1 MTSSPTERSFR
12 ALVIDDEQSVRA
24 FVAEV
29 LRADGW
35 NVSQS
40 PSMEEALGQLNEAP
54 SIIFCDAKLAGANG
68 YSVLRNFKEKLP
80 DTKVVL
86 VSNHGG
92 GLLDAR
98 AFGAYDYLVKPF
110 RTELQLLSQ
119 MLREQLERAQK
130 ISSARRTPAYY
141 SGIELA
147 GRSHAFLEVMK
158 HVVRVSDTI
167 LPVLLTGE
175 YGTGKELVAA
185 AIHLRSARAERPF
198 IVVKCATIPEAMDV
212 NPWQSADGGTV
223 FFDEIAELSSS
234 LQAKLVGDL
243 QSVELRVI
251 AATNRDLEREV
262 AAGRFRTDLFY
273 RLNPVSIALPPLRE
287 RREDISPLAQSFA
300 DRIYSL
306 SPGVQF
312 SPEALELMVRYN
324 WPGNIRELENAVVRA
339 AGLSDGTVRVKDLPQ
354 RVRQHLGRLSEVGA
368 NGVSDQSEVEDW
380 VQLSEIEGRYVAR
393 VLEHT
398 RGNKQA
404 AARVLGV
411 DRKTLDRMIKRH
423 HIETRSLR
431 ARTSTAAANS
441 TQNHN

>member
-1 MTSSPTERSFR
+1 MTNSPTERSLR

-29 LRADGW
+29 LRSDGW
-35 NVSQS
+35 NVLQS
-40 PSMEEALGQLNEAP
+40 PSIEDALEQIHEAP
-54 SIIFCDAKLAGANG
+54 SVVFCDVKLAGANA
-68 YSVLRNFKEKLP
+68 YSVLRTFKENLP

-86 VSNHGG
+86 VSNHVGG
-92 GLLDAR
+92 VLDAR

-119 MLREQLERAQK
+119 MLREQLERARK

-141 SGIELA
+141 SDIELA

-158 HVVRVSDTI
+158 HVTRVSDTN

-185 AIHLRSARAERPF
+185 AIHLQSSRAERPF
-198 IVVKCATIPEAMDV
+198 IVVKCATILESMDV
-212 NPWQSADGGTV
+212 NPWERADGGTV
-223 FFDEIAELSSS
+223 FFDEITEMSSS
-234 LQAKLVGDL
+234 FHAKLVGEL
-243 QSVELRVI
+243 QNVEMRVI

-273 RLNPVSIALPPLRE
+273 RLNPVSITLPPLRE
-287 RREDISPLAQSFA
+287 RREDIPPLSQSFA

-306 SPGVQF
+306 NPTVKF

-339 AGLSDGTVRVKDLPQ
+339 VGLSDGTVRVKDLPP
-354 RVRQHLGRLSEVGA
+354 RVRQHLGRSSEVGA
-368 NGVSDQSEVEDW
+368 NGVTDQPEVEDW
-380 VQLSEIEGRYVAR
+380 VPLSEIEGRYVAR

-404 AARVLGV
+404 AARVLEV

-423 HIETRSLR
+423 HIESRSFR
-431 ARTSTAAANS
+431 TKTSTAAANS
-441 TQNHN
+441 TSNN

>member
-1 MTSSPTERSFR
+1 MTNSPAEGSFR

-29 LRADGW
+29 LRSDGW
-35 NVSQS
+35 TVSQS
-40 PSMEEALGQLNEAP
+40 PSMEDASERLNDAP
-54 SIIFCDAKLAGANG
+54 SIIFCDVKLAGANG
-68 YSVLRNFKEKLP
+68 YSILRTFKKNLP

-86 VSNHGG
+86 VSNHAGG
-92 GLLDAR
+92 VVDAR

-119 MLREQLERAQK
+119 MLREQLEGARK
-130 ISSARRTPAYY
+130 ISSVRRTPAYY
-141 SGIELA
+141 SDIELA

-158 HVVRVSDTI
+158 HVTRVSDTN

-175 YGTGKELVAA
+175 YGTGKELVGA

-198 IVVKCATIPEAMDV
+198 IVVKCATISEALDV
-212 NPWQSADGGTV
+212 NPWEPAGGGTV
-223 FFDEIAELSSS
+223 FFDEITEMSSS
-234 LQAKLVGDL
+234 LQAKLVGEL
-243 QSVELRVI
+243 QNVELRVI

-273 RLNPVSIALPPLRE
+273 RLNPVSITLPPLRE
-287 RREDISPLAQSFA
+287 RREDIPPLAQSFA
-300 DRIYSL
+300 NRIYSL
-306 SPGVQF
+306 SAAVKF
-312 SPEALELMVRYN
+312 SPEALKLIVRYN

-354 RVRQHLGRLSEVGA
+354 RVRQHSGRLSEIVA
-368 NGVSDQSEVEDW
+368 SDGTDQPEVEDW
-380 VQLSEIEGRYVAR
+380 VPLSEIEGRYVAR

-423 HIETRSLR
+423 HVESRSFR
-431 ARTSTAAANS
+431 TKTSTAAANS
-441 TQNHN
+441 TANN

>member
-1 MTSSPTERSFR
+1 MTNSPTEGSFR
-12 ALVIDDEQSVRA
+12 TLVIDDEQSVRA

-40 PSMEEALGQLNEAP
+40 PSMEDALEQLNEAP
-54 SIIFCDAKLAGANG
+54 SIIFCDVKLAGANG
-68 YSVLRNFKEKLP
+68 YGVLRTFKENSP

-92 GLLDAR
+92 GVLDAR

-119 MLREQLERAQK
+119 MLREQLDRAPK
-130 ISSARRTPAYY
+130 ISSARRTPSYY
-141 SGIELA
+141 SDIELA

-158 HVVRVSDTI
+158 HVVRVSDTN
-167 LPVLLTGE
+167 LPVLLSGE
-175 YGTGKELVAA
+175 YGTGKELVGA

-198 IVVKCATIPEAMDV
+198 IVVKCATISEAMDV
-212 NPWQSADGGTV
+212 DPWEPAKGGTV
-223 FFDEIAELSSS
+223 FFDEITEMSSS
-234 LQAKLVGDL
+234 LQAKLVGEL
-243 QSVELRVI
+243 QNVELRVI

-273 RLNPVSIALPPLRE
+273 RLNPVSITLPPLRE
-287 RREDISPLAQSFA
+287 RREDILPLAKSFA

-306 SPGVQF
+306 TPAVKF

-339 AGLSDGTVRVKDLPQ
+339 VGLSDGTIRVKDLPQ
-354 RVRQHLGRLSEVGA
+354 RVRQPSGRLSEIVA
-368 NGVSDQSEVEDW
+368 NVTDQPEVEDW
-380 VQLSEIEGRYVAR
+380 VSLSEIEGRYVAR

-423 HIETRSLR
+423 HIESRSFR
-431 ARTSTAAANS
+431 AKTSTATANS
-441 TQNHN
+441 TTNN

>member
-1 MTSSPTERSFR
+1 MTNSPTAGYFR

-29 LRADGW
+29 LSADGW

-40 PSMEEALGQLNEAP
+40 PSMEDALEQFHKAP
-54 SIIFCDAKLAGANG
+54 AVVFCDDKLAGANG
-68 YSVLRNFKEKLP
+68 YNVIRAFKENLP

-92 GLLDAR
+92 GVLDAR

-119 MLREQLERAQK
+119 MLREQLDRAQK
-130 ISSARRTPAYY
+130 TSSARHTAAYY
-141 SGIELA
+141 SDLELA

-158 HVVRVSDTI
+158 HVVRVSETN

-175 YGTGKELVAA
+175 SGTGKELVAVE
-185 AIHLRSARAERPF
+185 IHQRSARAERPF
-198 IVVKCATIPEAMDV
+198 IVVKCATTSEAMDL
-212 NPWQSADGGTV
+212 NPWEKAGGGTV
-223 FFDEIAELSSS
+223 FFEEITKMSSS
-234 LQAKLVGDL
+234 LQAKLVEQL
-243 QSVELRVI
+243 QSDDLRVI
-251 AATNRDLEREV
+251 AATDRDLEREV

-287 RREDISPLAQSFA
+287 RREDIPPLAQSFA
-300 DRIYSL
+300 DRVHFL
-306 SPGVQF
+306 RPAVTF
-312 SPEALELMVRYN
+312 SPEALELLVRYN
-324 WPGNIRELENAVVRA
+324 WPGNIRELETTVVRA
-339 AGLSDGTVRVKDLPQ
+339 VGLSDGTVRVKDLPQ
-354 RVRQHLGRLSEVGA
+354 RLRQLSSRSSEAGA
-368 NGVSDQSEVEDW
+368 NGVADHSEVEDW
-380 VQLSEIEGRYVAR
+380 VPLSEIEGRYVAK

-441 TQNHN
+441 TPSN

>member
-1 MTSSPTERSFR
+1 MTNSPTQGYFR

-29 LRADGW
+29 VSGDGW

-40 PSMEEALGQLNEAP
+40 SSMEDASERFHKPPCLV
-54 SIIFCDAKLAGANG
+54 FCDVNLAGANG
-68 YSVLRNFKEKLP
+68 YSVLRTFKEKSP
-80 DTKVVL
+80 GMKVVL

-92 GLLDAR
+92 GVLDPR

-110 RTELQLLSQ
+110 RAELQLLSQ
-119 MLREQLERAQK
+119 MLREQLDRVQK
-130 ISSARRTPAYY
+130 ISSARRTAAYY
-141 SGIELA
+141 SDLELA

-158 HVVRVSDTI
+158 HVAPVSDTN

-175 YGTGKELVAA
+175 SGTGKELVAM
-185 AIHLRSARAERPF
+185 AIHLRSERAERPF
-198 IVVKCATIPEAMDV
+198 IVVKCATLPEAMDV
-212 NPWQSADGGTV
+212 SPWERADGGTV
-223 FFDEIAELSSS
+223 FFDEITQMSSS
-234 LQAKLVGDL
+234 LQAKLVEEL
-243 QSVELRVI
+243 QRVELRVI
-251 AATNRDLEREV
+251 AATDRDLEREV

-273 RLNPVSIALPPLRE
+273 GLNPVSIAFPPLRE
-287 RREDISPLAQSFA
+287 RREDIPPLAQSFA

-306 SPGVQF
+306 SPAVKF
-312 SPEALELMVRYN
+312 SPEAMELLVRYN
-324 WPGNIRELENAVVRA
+324 WPGNVRELENAVVRA
-339 AGLSDGTVRVKDLPQ
+339 AGFCDGTVRVKDLPT
-354 RVRQHLGRLSEVGA
+354 RLRQLSGRLSETGTNGA
-368 NGVSDQSEVEDW
+368 ADHPEVDDW
-380 VQLSEIEGRYVAR
+380 VPLSEIEGRYVAR

-441 TQNHN
+441 TPNN

>member
-1 MTSSPTERSFR
+1 MTNSPTEGYFR

-29 LRADGW
+29 LSADGW

-40 PSMEEALGQLNEAP
+40 ASMEDALEQFHEAP
-54 SIIFCDAKLAGANG
+54 SVVFCDVKLAGANG
-68 YSVLRNFKEKLP
+68 YNVLRTFKENSP
-80 DTKVVL
+80 DMKVVL

-92 GLLDAR
+92 GVLDAR

-119 MLREQLERAQK
+119 MLREQLDRAQRN
-130 ISSARRTPAYY
+130 SSSRRTAAYY
-141 SGIELA
+141 SDLELA

-158 HVVRVSDTI
+158 HVARVSDTN

-175 YGTGKELVAA
+175 SGTGKELVAI
-185 AIHLRSARAERPF
+185 AIHRRSARAERPF
-198 IVVKCATIPEAMDV
+198 IVVKCETLPEAMNV
-212 NPWQSADGGTV
+212 SPWEKADGGTV
-223 FFDEIAELSSS
+223 FFDEITEMSSS
-234 LQAKLVGDL
+234 FQAKLVEGL

-251 AATNRDLEREV
+251 AATDRDLEREV

-287 RREDISPLAQSFA
+287 RREDIPPLAHSFA
-300 DRIYSL
+300 DRLYSL
-306 SPGVQF
+306 SPAVKF
-312 SPEALELMVRYN
+312 SPEAFELLVRYN

-339 AGLSDGTVRVKDLPQ
+339 VGLSDGTVRVKDLPP
-354 RVRQHLGRLSEVGA
+354 RLRQLSGRLSEAGS
-368 NGVSDQSEVEDW
+368 NGVSDQPEVEDW
-380 VQLSEIEGRYVAR
+380 VPLSEIEGRYVAK

-441 TQNHN
+441 TPNN

>member
-12 ALVIDDEQSVRA
+12 AFVIDDEQAVRA

-35 NVSQS
+35 HVSQS
-40 PSMEEALGQLNEAP
+40 PSMEDALVQPHEAP
-54 SIIFCDAKLAGANG
+54 SVVLCDVKLAGANG
-68 YSVLRNFKEKLP
+68 YSVLRTFKENLP

-92 GLLDAR
+92 GVLDAR

-119 MLREQLERAQK
+119 MLREQVEGAQK
-130 ISSARRTPAYY
+130 ISSVRHTPAYY
-141 SGIELA
+141 SDIELA

-158 HVVRVSDTI
+158 HVARVSDTN
-167 LPVLLTGE
+167 LPVLLCGE
-175 YGTGKELVAA
+175 HGTGKELVGA

-198 IVVKCATIPEAMDV
+198 IVVKCATISEAIDV
-212 NPWQSADGGTV
+212 NPWEPANGGTI
-223 FFDEIAELSSS
+223 FFDEITEMSSS
-234 LQAKLVGDL
+234 LQAKLVGEL
-243 QSVELRVI
+243 QNVELRVI

-273 RLNPVSIALPPLRE
+273 RLNPESIILPPLRE

-300 DRIYSL
+300 DRVYSL
-306 SPGVQF
+306 NPAVKF

-339 AGLSDGTVRVKDLPQ
+339 VGLSDGTVRVKDLPQ
-354 RVRQHLGRLSEVGA
+354 RVRQHSGRLSEIVA
-368 NGVSDQSEVEDW
+368 SDGTDQPEVEEW
-380 VQLSEIEGRYVAR
+380 IPLSEIEGRYVAR

-404 AARVLGV
+404 AARILGV

-423 HIETRSLR
+423 HIESRSFR
-431 ARTSTAAANS
+431 TKTSTAAANS
-441 TQNHN
+441 TSHN

>member
-1 MTSSPTERSFR
+1 MTNSPTEGSFR
-12 ALVIDDEQSVRA
+12 ALVIDDEQPLRA

-29 LRADGW
+29 LRSDGW

-40 PSMEEALGQLNEAP
+40 PSMEEALEQIHEAP
-54 SIIFCDAKLAGANG
+54 LVVFCDDKLAGANG
-68 YSVLRNFKEKLP
+68 YSVLRTFKENLP

-98 AFGAYDYLVKPF
+98 AFGVYDYLVKPF

-119 MLREQLERAQK
+119 MLREQLEGARK
-130 ISSARRTPAYY
+130 NSSVRRTPAYY
-141 SGIELA
+141 SDIELA

-158 HVVRVSDTI
+158 HVTRVSDTNV
-167 LPVLLTGE
+167 PVLLTGE
-175 YGTGKELVAA
+175 DGTGRELIGA

-198 IVVKCATIPEAMDV
+198 IVVKCATILESMDV
-212 NPWQSADGGTV
+212 NPWERADGGTV
-223 FFDEIAELSSS
+223 FFDEITEMSSS
-234 LQAKLVGDL
+234 LQARLVGEL
-243 QSVELRVI
+243 QNVELRVI

-273 RLNPVSIALPPLRE
+273 RLNPVSITLPPLRE
-287 RREDISPLAQSFA
+287 RREDIPPLAQSFA

-306 SPGVQF
+306 SPAVKF
-312 SPEALELMVRYN
+312 STEALELMVRYN

-339 AGLSDGTVRVKDLPQ
+339 VGLSDGTVRVKDLPQ
-354 RVRQHLGRLSEVGA
+354 RLRQYSGRLSEIVA
-368 NGVSDQSEVEDW
+368 TNGTDQPEVDDW
-380 VQLSEIEGRYVAR
+380 VPLSEIQGRYVAR

-423 HIETRSLR
+423 HIESRSFR
-431 ARTSTAAANS
+431 TKTSTAAANS
-441 TQNHN
+441 TSNN